1 MALLSGLCGAAGG
14 ALVGVLLGR
23 PFLGLFGAAGGF
35 VGGFYA
41 VLILRRSN
49 PNWPRPK
56 SN

>member
-14 ALVGVLLGR
+14 VIVGVLLGR
-23 PFLGLFGAAGGF
+23 PFLALCGAAGGF

-41 VLILRRSN
+41 GLKRARSN
-49 PNWPRPK
+49 QNRPPPN

>member
-14 ALVGVLLGR
+14 VIVGVLLGR
-23 PFLGLFGAAGGF
+23 PFLAVCGAAGGF

-41 VLILRRSN
+41 GLKRAR
-49 PNWPRPK
+49 PNSKPASPK